1 MRRPFDSTRHS
12 ARKKRPRLEGKS
24 GYLSRKKINH
34 FCGRFS
40 RGNVVVPVYQGADDL
55 AGLQFIYP
63 DGSKKF
69 LTGTAIDGGYAVIDS
84 EPSKV
89 KGLRGNNP
97 VVLVEGYSTGCSVRM
112 ATGWRVVVC
121 FHAGNLEAVLDKL
134 IKLAPDTD
142 FIIAS
147 DNDHGLAVR
156 RPDLGNVGMQAA
168 QRAIA
173 RHAHVKHVWP
183 DFGPDD
189 VSCSDFNDLHAAQ
202 GLDAVRDALDLQL
215 SQQASHK
222 EADAPQASAANFR
235 QNGEHSRDEASP
247 SDDVVPDT
255 AWRDEIKRAKNRE
268 GRPTVPLSLAS
279 NVSLILEHDP
289 VWSGKLAYCDFS
301 YRLIKRDNS
310 MPDMQPGEWEDADTA
325 RLAIW
330 FSRVYGFE
338 PPRQKIADGLIA
350 MAQRNRYHPVREY
363 LNSLTWDQ
371 VPRIHKWLADVY
383 ESPTHGGYLEL
394 VGKYFLVGAVARVM
408 RPGCK
413 MDNVMILEGRQGL
426 RKSTSVATLFGEWF
440 SDAPIPIGEK
450 DAYQNIQGVWC
461 SELAE
466 LDSFNKAE
474 SNSAK
479 MFFSQVRD
487 RYRPSY
493 GHCAQDFKRQTVFV
507 GTTNQS
513 EYLKDYS
520 GNRRYWPVKCGTAN
534 IELLSEQRDQYWA
547 EAVHRFN
554 AGEQWW
560 PDDDAVAIFD
570 EVQDERMQL
579 DPWQYPIE
587 DWLNRQSSD
596 YVTADDVIM
605 SAIQKDTAQVTRAD
619 QNRISPIMKSLGWV
633 NTRKRLVI
641 GKETVQRHVYVRGD
655 AG

>member
-1 MRRPFDSTRHS
+1 M
-12 ARKKRPRLEGKS
+12 
-24 GYLSRKKINH
+24 
-34 FCGRFS
+34 
-40 RGNVVVPVYQGADDL
+40 
-55 AGLQFIYP
+55 
-63 DGSKKF
+63 
-69 LTGTAIDGGYAVIDS
+69 
-84 EPSKV
+84 
-89 KGLRGNNP
+89 
-97 VVLVEGYSTGCSVRM
+97 
-112 ATGWRVVVC
+112 
-121 FHAGNLEAVLDKL
+121 
-134 IKLAPDTD
+134 
-142 FIIAS
+142 
-147 DNDHGLAVR
+147 
-156 RPDLGNVGMQAA
+156 
-168 QRAIA
+168 
-173 RHAHVKHVWP
+173 
-183 DFGPDD
+183 
-189 VSCSDFNDLHAAQ
+189 
-202 GLDAVRDALDLQL
+202 
-215 SQQASHK
+215 
-222 EADAPQASAANFR
+222 
-235 QNGEHSRDEASP
+235 
-247 SDDVVPDT
+247 
-255 AWRDEIKRAKNRE
+255 
-268 GRPTVPLSLAS
+268 
-279 NVSLILEHDP
+279 
-289 VWSGKLAYCDFS
+289 
-301 YRLIKRDNS
+301 
-310 MPDMQPGEWEDADTA
+310 
-325 RLAIW
+325 
-330 FSRVYGFE
+330 
-338 PPRQKIADGLIA
+338 
-350 MAQRNRYHPVREY
+350 
-363 LNSLTWDQ
+363 
-371 VPRIHKWLADVY
+371 PRIHKWLADVY